1 MVKGGKKTS
10 SMSNGGKWF
19 AHTVL
24 PASKGEERRD
34 RRTCTSTG
42 IMLCQVES
50 SLPQALSFQRHPKWK
65 SQQESREYP
74 LSDHDNKHS
83 LKDNIAVFTHGVGLR
98 KCPDE
103 HKQHNSHFSLCP
115 DGADS
120 GTLET
125 GGNVS
130 AYGTDFKVKPTA
142 AFSAGYSRFTRNHK
156 QKAAEAASARAG
168 QRFLWFGRHDLEE
181 TPQKQSAISSSAMS
195 LFSLVQPEALD
206 GVAEEVR

>member
-1 MVKGGKKTS
+1 MVKGGKKPSTS
-10 SMSNGGKWF
+10 KEGKWF

-24 PASKGEERRD
+24 LESKGEVRQD

-42 IMLCQVES
+42 IMLCQVET
-50 SLPQALSFQRHPKWK
+50 SLSQALSIERYPKLT
-65 SQQESREYP
+65 SQKKSREYP

-83 LKDNIAVFTHGVGLR
+83 LIDNIALFTLGGGLR

-103 HKQHNSHFSLCP
+103 RKEQNSHFTLCP
-115 DGADS
+115 DGAAS
-120 GTLET
+120 GTSDT

-130 AYGTDFKVKPTA
+130 GYDTDFRVRPTA
-142 AFSAGYSRFTRNHK
+142 AFSPGYSRFTRDHQ

-181 TPQKQSAISSSAMS
+181 TPQKQCALSSSAIP
-195 LFSLVQPEALD
+195 LFSLVQPDALD
-206 GVAEEVR
+206 GVDEEVR

>member
-1 MVKGGKKTS
+1 
-10 SMSNGGKWF
+10 MSIGGKWF

-24 PASKGEERRD
+24 PESKGEERRD
-34 RRTCTSTG
+34 PRTCISTG
-42 IMLCQVES
+42 IMLSQVES
-50 SLPQALSFQRHPKWK
+50 SLPQALSFERHPKWK

-83 LKDNIAVFTHGVGLR
+83 LKDNIAVFTYGVGLR

-103 HKQHNSHFSLCP
+103 RKQQNSHFSLCP

-120 GTLET
+120 GTSET

-130 AYGTDFKVKPTA
+130 AYETDFTVKPTA
-142 AFSAGYSRFTRNHK
+142 AFPAGYSRFTRNHK

-168 QRFLWFGRHDLEE
+168 QHFLWFGRHDLEE
-181 TPQKQSAISSSAMS
+181 TPQKQSAISSSATS
-195 LFSLVQPEALD
+195 LFSLVQSEALD
-206 GVAEEVR
+206 GVAKEIR